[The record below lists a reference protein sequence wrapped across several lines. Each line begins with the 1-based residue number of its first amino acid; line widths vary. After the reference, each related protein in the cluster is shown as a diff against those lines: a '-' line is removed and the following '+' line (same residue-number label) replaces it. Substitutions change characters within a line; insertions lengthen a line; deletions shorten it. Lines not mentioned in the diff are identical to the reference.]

1 MIFCMY
7 VNCTQLLLSLIPYL
21 LSDSGSVVSGD
32 SEEWSQEDMAQ
43 AIRIDSEL
51 QQTGMY
57 FA

>member
-1 MIFCMY
+1 M
-7 VNCTQLLLSLIPYL
+7 LSLSLIPH